1 MQKVR
6 IISVAAIL
14 SVAIAVSATANDGYA
29 DTYNELLGIL
39 SQKEITP
46 SQATYALS
54 LVCSADLDLK
64 KMWIDDGALD
74 DIKTNVKD
82 LKSALDHVASST
94 QDSYYSAH
102 KGIYEDADIPEAH
115 DEEWGR
121 VVRTAY
127 RALEY
132 EGGVEKYLNH
142 IYESATETRNTFSV
156 IICRDIPDDGSTSN
170 IGQRTMRRWLNGGK
184 RFLGGLI
191 KIGQGV
197 DVVEK
202 LLNLIT
208 GTDSLRYAI
217 AEILCPPLSPA

>member
-6 IISVAAIL
+6 IISVASIL

-29 DTYNELLGIL
+29 DIYNELLGIL

-46 SQATYALS
+46 SQATYALN

-74 DIKTNVKD
+74 DIRANIKD
-82 LKSALDHVASST
+82 LKSALDHAASST
-94 QDSYYSAH
+94 HDSYYNAH
-102 KGIYEDADIPEAH
+102 KEIYEDAGIPEAH
-115 DEEWGR
+115 DAEWGR
-121 VVRTAY
+121 VVHTTS

-142 IYESATETRNTFSV
+142 IYENATQARATFSV
-156 IICRDIPDDGSTSN
+156 IICRDIPDDDSTAN
-170 IGQRTMRRWLNGGK
+170 IGQRTMRKWLNGGK
-184 RFLGGLI
+184 SFLGGLI
-191 KIGQGV
+191 KIGKGV
-197 DVVEK
+197 DVIEK